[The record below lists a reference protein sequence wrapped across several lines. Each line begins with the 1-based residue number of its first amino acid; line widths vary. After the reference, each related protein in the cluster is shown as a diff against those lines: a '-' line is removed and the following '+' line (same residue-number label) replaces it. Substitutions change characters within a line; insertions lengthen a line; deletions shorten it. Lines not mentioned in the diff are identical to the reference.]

1 MDLVTLYVILTI
13 ADGTPRAWQTQ
24 IAAEMCEIAAEEVRR
39 RQSSSLAWCA
49 SELAKRMS
57 WPR

>member
-1 MDLVTLYVILTI
+1 MDLVTLYMILTI

-24 IAAEMCEIAAEEVRR
+24 IAAEMCEAAAEDVRR
-39 RQSSSLAWCA
+39 RQANSLAWCA
-49 SELAKRMS
+49 SELEKLMS